1 MEGFLGGAYLW
12 IKALHIIAVIAWMAG
27 MLYLPRLFV
36 YHAAA
41 APLSDLDETLKI
53 MERRLLRGIV
63 NPAMIVA
70 LVLGILLFLNRGEG
84 IWQEGWWRVKL
95 LMLVVM
101 FAIHGF
107 LSRWRRAFAEGKNPH
122 SARFYRW
129 INEAPAVLMVV
140 IVLMA
145 VAKPF

>member
-1 MEGFLGGAYLW
+1 MEGFLGGAHLW

>member
-12 IKALHIIAVIAWMAG
+12 VKALHIISVMAWMAG

-36 YHAAA
+36 YHVDAAA
-41 APLSDLDETLKI
+41 GSELDRTLQV
-53 MERRLLRGIV
+53 MEWRLLRGIL
-63 NPAMIVA
+63 NPAMIAA
-70 LVLGILLFLNRGEG
+70 LVLGTLLFLERGPG
-84 IWQEGWWRVKL
+84 IWQEGWWHVKL
-95 LMLVVM
+95 AMLVAM
-101 FAIHGF
+101 FAIHGK
-107 LSRWRRAFAEGKNPH
+107 LSRWRRDFATGSNTR

>member
-12 IKALHIIAVIAWMAG
+12 VKALHIIAVMAWMAG
-27 MLYLPRLFV
+27 MLYLPRLYV
-36 YHAAA
+36 YHVAA
-41 APLSDLDETLKI
+41 APGSELDATLQV
-53 MERRLLRGIV
+53 MERRLLRGIL

-70 LVLGILLFLNRGEG
+70 LVFGVLLFMNRGPG
-84 IWQEGWWRVKL
+84 IWQEGWWHVKL
-95 LMLVVM
+95 LMLIGM
-101 FAIHGF
+101 FGLHGM
-107 LSRWRRAFAEGKNPH
+107 LSRWRRAFADGRNSH

-145 VAKPF
+145 VVKPF

>member
-1 MEGFLGGAYLW
+1 MEGFLGGAYIW
-12 IKALHIIAVIAWMAG
+12 VKALHIIVVMAWMAG

-36 YHAAA
+36 YHAGATA
-41 APLSDLDETLKI
+41 LSELDATLQV

-63 NPAMIVA
+63 NPAMIAA
-70 LVLGILLFLNRGEG
+70 LVLGVLLVIERGPT
-84 IWQEGWWRVKL
+84 IWQEGWWHVKL
-95 LMLVVM
+95 LMLVAM
-101 FAIHGF
+101 FAIHGL
-107 LSRWRRAFAEGKNPH
+107 LSRWRRAFAQGRNAH

-129 INEAPAVLMVV
+129 INEAPAVLMAV

>member
-12 IKALHIIAVIAWMAG
+12 IKALHIIAVMAWMAG

-36 YHAAA
+36 YHAEA
-41 APLSDLDETLKI
+41 APLSELDKTLQI

-63 NPAMIVA
+63 NPAMIVT
-70 LVLGILLFLNRGEG
+70 LVFGILLFINQGPG
-84 IWQEGWWRVKL
+84 IWAQGWWLVKFV
-95 LMLVVM
+95 MLIAM

-107 LSRWRRAFAEGKNPH
+107 LSRWRRAFAEGRNPH

>member
-1 MEGFLGGAYLW
+1 MEGFLGAAYPW

-36 YHAAA
+36 YHAGA
-41 APLSDLDETLKI
+41 APLSEMDKTLQI

-63 NPAMIVA
+63 NPAMILT
-70 LVLGILLFLNRGEG
+70 LVLGILLVLDRGPVL
-84 IWQEGWWRVKL
+84 WSEGWWHVKL
-95 LMLVVM
+95 LMLVGM
-101 FAIHGF
+101 FALHGF
-107 LSRWRRAFAEGKNPH
+107 LARWRRHFAEGRNAH

-129 INEAPAVLMVV
+129 INEAPAVLMVA